1 MRSPNL
7 ITALILAS
15 QLTPTLAAERPKR
28 PPPAVTAYEVK
39 QAEMPQTYISTGTLV
54 ANQQAELRTEVS
66 GRVSKLHVSAGERL
80 VAGTPLLSIDSRSA
94 QAEIQRLES
103 QLSLARQQLER
114 QRSLMKKAAGAAEK
128 VDIQSAEVSGLE
140 ANLRIAR
147 LALERYEL
155 LAPFSGVLGNFDWV
169 EGGWI
174 TTNEP
179 FTTLDDT
186 SKLKVNFDIPERF
199 LRFIELGREVELE
212 SAAWSEQRFIGQ
224 ISLIEA
230 RMNAQR
236 ATLGVQALV
245 DNSDGLLLPGM
256 RVSVSLRVDDGS
268 EKLVVPARSL
278 IHEGDRT
285 SLRVDDGSEK
295 LVVPA
300 RSLIHEGDRTTV
312 LRLDSESKAKP
323 TVVQLGQETSEWVE
337 VVDGLTIGDR
347 IVDRGLVKAKPNRPV
362 KVLGDEPAENA
373 RGGEKAKGQGGE
385 YQGGQRQR
393 PDS

>member
-268 EKLVVPARSL
+268 EKLVVPAR
-278 IHEGDRT
+278 T
-285 SLRVDDGSEK
+285 
-295 LVVPA
+295 
-300 RSLIHEGDRTTV
+300 LIHEGDRTTV

-362 KVLGDEPAENA
+362 KVLGDEPAENV
-373 RGGEKAKGQGGE
+373 RGGEKAKEQGGE

-393 PDS
+393 PQS